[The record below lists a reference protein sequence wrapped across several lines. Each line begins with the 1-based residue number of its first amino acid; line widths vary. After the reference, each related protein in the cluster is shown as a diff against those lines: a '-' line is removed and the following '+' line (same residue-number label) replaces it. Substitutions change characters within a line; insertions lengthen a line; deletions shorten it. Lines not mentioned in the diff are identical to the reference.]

1 MCKGVCIY
9 AACVWCAEC
18 VCECVT
24 CDHELC
30 VIHACVGCGAAG
42 VWGDVEQPY
51 RDAAAAGRVV
61 VSGDGVVDGSEGAE
75 EGEHGGVGVGPG
87 VGWMMGGV

>member
-1 MCKGVCIY
+1 M
-9 AACVWCAEC
+9 
-18 VCECVT
+18 T

-30 VIHACVGCGAAG
+30 VVHACVWRGAAG
-42 VWGDVEQPY
+42 VWRHVEQADC
-51 RDAAAAGRVV
+51 DAAAAGRVV